1 MDESRAAAR
10 KALAGAAHRRGD
22 DEIAAL
28 LRGVE
33 GAPQPGADKD
43 ELDELVRRAQSGD
56 LQARE
61 KLIERMLPLV
71 NSIARAYRTAR
82 LEHADLVQEGCV
94 GVLRALQ
101 RFDPNRGVPF
111 PAYAAW
117 WVRQA
122 LQEWRSDFLRP
133 FRLPP
138 QALSQLQQL
147 QHEHQRIYA
156 EEHRDAS
163 VAELAE
169 STAIDRDQVEALRR
183 ADAAT
188 RSIDEPVAGLD
199 GELGT
204 LGDLLGDPLSSDQ
217 YEEVLDSIAGRQLRA
232 LLGHLTEREREI
244 VDARFGFERP
254 AERLTAIG
262 SCKDLRSIAGPGN
275 RGQIGLSVV
284 SGRGEQ

>member
-122 LQEWRSDFLRP
+122 LQELRSDFLRP

-138 QALSQLQQL
+138 KALSQLAQL
-147 QHEHQRIYA
+147 KSEHDRIYA

-188 RSIDEPVAGLD
+188 RSIDEPVAGLE

-204 LGDLLGDPLSSDQ
+204 LGDLLGDPLSTDQ

-262 SCKDLRSIAGPGN
+262 SRLGISAERVRQIEERALTKLRQAS
-275 RGQIGLSVV
+275 
-284 SGRGEQ
+284 